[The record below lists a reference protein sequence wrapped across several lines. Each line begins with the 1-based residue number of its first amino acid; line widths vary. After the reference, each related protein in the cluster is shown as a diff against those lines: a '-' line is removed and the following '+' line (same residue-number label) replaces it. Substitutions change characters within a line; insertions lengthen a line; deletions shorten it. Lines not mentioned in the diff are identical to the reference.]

1 MQPGLGWRGVALAF
15 SHYGA
20 CELRVRGAAPHD
32 TAWELVGKACA
43 LAQDR
48 SHTGKWELG
57 RNSSDG

>member
-1 MQPGLGWRGVALAF
+1 MGGLALAF
-15 SHYGA
+15 SHYRAG
-20 CELRVRGAAPHD
+20 EHRVRGAASHE

-43 LAQDR
+43 LVQDR

>member
-1 MQPGLGWRGVALAF
+1 MGRLALAF
-15 SHYGA
+15 SHYRA
-20 CELRVRGAAPHD
+20 HEHCVRG
-32 TAWELVGKACA
+32 TASHESALELVEKACA